1 MILQK
6 KQYSKPLNKRYKKL
20 NAALLGNQS
29 GLAPRIATTK
39 ENRPI
44 HISLLTID
52 TVSHTDFPSAVDV
65 TFLSALTNV
74 DSATIEFEGKT
85 KLSKKF
91 TRSLTS
97 CLLPLSE
104 AKGPS
109 PSESKHLCHTDG
121 KNKGESTDRSRLQSV
136 GNSIKLNNTFDG
148 ISKILGAGIDMY
160 HYKLCLNSNCSSIS
174 QTTLSKLELSCIV
187 VQLLH
192 KIQSFKGGEK
202 SNFNIKNLFNIVGAL
217 VVLNSNIYY
226 ISGCELKQCGLI
238 GEFKH
243 SVLGSN
249 KDTKASSLKSLL
261 GIKVDKTLLL
271 NTKTI
276 KPSITF
282 FNYLNTTIR
291 VMNDFKKVFRQLVNT
306 LLISSLHKT
315 NEKYPRL

>member
-1 MILQK
+1 MLLQK

-29 GLAPRIATTK
+29 GLSSRIATTK

-44 HISLLTID
+44 HVSLLTID
-52 TVSHTDFPSAVDV
+52 TISHKDFPSAVDV
-65 TFLSALTNV
+65 TFLSALKNV

-91 TRSLTS
+91 TRSLTFAPKGKR
-97 CLLPLSE
+97 PLSE
-104 AKGPS
+104 AKAR
-109 PSESKHLCHTDG
+109 SKHLCHTDE
-121 KNKGESTDRSRLQSV
+121 KNKGEGTDRSRLQSL
-136 GNSIKLNNTFDG
+136 GNPIKLNNTFDG

-217 VVLNSNIYY
+217 VVLNSHIYY

-238 GEFKH
+238 GDFKH

-249 KDTKASSLKSLL
+249 KDTKSSSLKSLL
-261 GIKVDKTLLL
+261 GTKVDKTLLL

-276 KPSITF
+276 KSSITF

-315 NEKYPRL
+315 NSL